1 MSYGPLRLGGKIEAF
16 YTITNLRC
24 VKHQVLQLNHLAEN
38 ETRNVKRQAIKCL
51 RPWTSLH

>member
-16 YTITNLRC
+16 YTITNLRR
-24 VKHQVLQLNHLAEN
+24 VRHQLPQLNNSAEN